1 MLPSLLQI
9 SPVYGGI
16 IAGVLHTLLGPDHL
30 CTIVT
35 LSACQGAEAFWF
47 GVRWAGGH
55 IMGMAVLGTIVTLL
69 NAANVTNLNFE
80 AYEHYMYYIVGCML
94 MFMGAYFIYFADFY
108 FDAEWAPKQ
117 ASCACHP
124 HSAEPIRP
132 PQSDD
137 PNYGCRDSEA
147 QPASDKLHG
156 KMHDKHGLRET
167 GASLVGFF
175 QGIACPAGVVGIV
188 FLKQYSPIEMAVF
201 ISIFFIVTS
210 ISMGLVAMAYGML
223 TKSCVSSKVLGR
235 SIYYFSCSL
244 SLVLGATWIILNAT
258 YRLDALLGHDHS
270 DHAHGAHDHSH
281 GAHDHSHGGHDHQH
295 GHNHNHMMMQ
305 EEARLSNFF
314 LLTR

>member
-9 SPVYGGI
+9 SPVSGGI

-55 IMGMAVLGTIVTLL
+55 IMGMAVLGTLVAAL
-69 NAANVTNLNFE
+69 NSANMTNLNFE
-80 AYEHYMYYIVGCML
+80 AYEHYMYYVVGCML
-94 MFMGAYFIYFADFY
+94 MFMGAYFIYFADYY

-132 PQSDD
+132 PRSDD
-137 PNYGCRDSEA
+137 PGYGCRDTEA
-147 QPASDKLHG
+147 QQSNLHAEKLQG
-156 KMHDKHGLRET
+156 KMPATGLRET

-188 FLKQYSPIEMAVF
+188 FLKQYGPVEMCIF

-210 ISMGLVAMAYGML
+210 LSMGLVAMTYGML

-258 YRLDALLGHDHS
+258 HRLDALLGHDHS
-270 DHAHGAHDHSH
+270 HGGHDHSH
-281 GAHDHSHGGHDHQH
+281 GAHDHSHGDHDHQH
-295 GHNHNHMMMQ
+295 GHNHNHAMMQ
-305 EEARLSNFF
+305 EEVRLSNLF
-314 LLTR
+314 LLSR